1 MSILTPTDI
10 TGEVTWLGI
19 VPMDRPNIQS
29 NAVDQIA
36 VDWDGFE
43 GEMHSGLTR
52 PACVRVKHQYKR
64 DLEIANTRQ
73 ISILSQ
79 EELAEVA
86 GRLDIPEIK
95 PEWVGA
101 NLILR
106 GIPDFTLIPP
116 ASRLIFENGV
126 SLAVDTENAPC
137 KYPAEQI
144 EAAHPGHGKAFPAK
158 ARNKR
163 GVTARVERIG
173 TLKLGETC
181 RLHIPPQRIY
191 SHA

>member
-1 MSILTPTDI
+1 MSILSPTDI
-10 TGEVTWLGI
+10 TGEIVWLGI
-19 VPMDRPNIQS
+19 VPVDRPNIQS
-29 NAVDQIA
+29 RAVDQIN
-36 VDWDGFE
+36 VGWEGFE

-52 PACVRVKHQYKR
+52 PACVRVKHQYER
-64 DLEIANTRQ
+64 NLEIANARQ

-79 EELAEVA
+79 EELADVA
-86 GRLDIPEIK
+86 TRLDIPEIK

-101 NLILR
+101 NLILQ

-116 ASRLIFENGV
+116 SSRLIFENGV
-126 SLAVDTENAPC
+126 SLTVDMENAPC

-144 EAAHPGHGKAFPAK
+144 EAANPGHGMAFPAK

-163 GVTARVERIG
+163 GVTAWVERIG